1 MHDQAEALRNLIRN
15 NEKLAA
21 GKKTRIITVTSG
33 KGGVGKSNFSLNF
46 ALALERLGKSVL
58 VFDADIG
65 MANLDVLMG
74 HSSTYSIY
82 HLLKQDKTIWD
93 IIQLGPQRLHF
104 VAGGSGMNEL
114 LELSEA
120 QLAKFIDQLDKLQ
133 GRYDY
138 LLFDTG
144 AGLSKEAASFIA
156 AAHET
161 IVVTTPE
168 PTAITDAYALMKM
181 VRSLGHEPS
190 FRLVVNRAMDRRE
203 GQQTA
208 DKMAMAA
215 HKFMGIEV
223 PLLGVIADDPN
234 VSRAVKQQ
242 TPFSIAFPNTD
253 ATRDIQAIARAYLDM
268 PAQREAVSGGVKGF
282 LTKMIKLMK

>member
-1 MHDQAEALRNLIRN
+1 MYDQAEALRNMIRSS
-15 NEKLAA
+15 A
-21 GKKTRIITVTSG
+21 GVQAGRGTRIITVTSG

-46 ALALERLGKSVL
+46 ALALQQLGKSVL

-74 HSSTYSIY
+74 HSATYSIY

-93 IIQLGPQRLHF
+93 IIQLGPQGLHF

-114 LELSEA
+114 LSLSDA
-120 QLAKFIDQLDKLQ
+120 QLNKFIDQLDKLQ

-181 VRSLGHEPS
+181 VRSFGHNPS
-190 FRLVVNRAMDRRE
+190 FRLVVNRALDARE

-208 DKMAMAA
+208 DKIAMAA
-215 HKFMGIEV
+215 SKFMGIEV
-223 PLLGVIADDPN
+223 PLLGIIADDPS
-234 VSRAVKQQ
+234 VSRAVREQR
-242 TPFSIAFPNTD
+242 PFSLAYPASD
-253 ATRDIQAIARAYLDM
+253 ATRGVQSIARTYLQM
-268 PAQREAVSGGVKGF
+268 PALKEAANGGVKGF
-282 LTKMIKLMK
+282 LHKMIRLMK

>member
-1 MHDQAEALRNLIRN
+1 MYDQAEALRNLIRN
-15 NEKLAA
+15 NERLRT
-21 GKKTRIITVTSG
+21 GRGTRILTVTSG

-46 ALALERLGKSVL
+46 ALALQKLGKTVL

-74 HSSTYSIY
+74 HNATYSIY

-93 IIQLGPQRLHF
+93 IIQLGPQGLHF

-114 LELSEA
+114 LQLSDA
-120 QLAKFIDQLDKLQ
+120 QLNKFIDQLDNLQ
-133 GRYDY
+133 GKYDY

-144 AGLSKEAASFIA
+144 AGLSKEAASLIA

-181 VRSLGHEPS
+181 VRSFGHEPT
-190 FRLVVNRAMDRRE
+190 FRLVVNRAMDARE

-208 DKMAMAA
+208 DKIAMAA
-215 HKFMGIEV
+215 RKFMGIEV
-223 PLLGVIADDPN
+223 PLLGIIADDPN
-234 VSRAVKQQ
+234 VSRAVRQQ
-242 TPFSIAFPNTD
+242 TPFTIAYPASD
-253 ATRDIQAIARAYLDM
+253 ATKGIQSIARAYLDM
-268 PAQREAVSGGVKGF
+268 PALREATSGGIKGF
-282 LTKMIKLMK
+282 LHKMVRLMK

>member
-1 MHDQAEALRNLIRN
+1 MYDQAEALRNMIRSSA
-15 NEKLAA
+15 EIQA
-21 GKKTRIITVTSG
+21 GRGTRIITVTSG

-46 ALALERLGKSVL
+46 ALALQQLGKSVL

-74 HSSTYSIY
+74 HSATYSIY

-93 IIQLGPQRLHF
+93 IIQLGPQGLHF

-114 LELSEA
+114 LSLSDA
-120 QLAKFIDQLDKLQ
+120 QLNKFIDQLDKLQ

-144 AGLSKEAASFIA
+144 AGLSKETASFIA

-181 VRSLGHEPS
+181 VRSFGHTPS
-190 FRLVVNRAMDRRE
+190 FRLVVNRALDARE

-208 DKMAMAA
+208 DKIAMAA
-215 HKFMGIEV
+215 SKFMGIEV
-223 PLLGVIADDPN
+223 PLLGIIADDSS
-234 VSRAVKQQ
+234 VSRAVREQR
-242 TPFSIAFPNTD
+242 PFSLAYPASD
-253 ATRDIQAIARAYLDM
+253 ATRGIQSIARTYLQM
-268 PAQREAVSGGVKGF
+268 PALKEAANGGVKGF
-282 LTKMIKLMK
+282 LHKMIRLMK

>member
-1 MHDQAEALRNLIRN
+1 MYDQAEALRNLIRS
-15 NEKLAA
+15 NERLRS
-21 GKKTRIITVTSG
+21 GRGTRIITVASG

-46 ALALERLGKSVL
+46 ALALQKLGQSVL

-93 IIQLGPQRLHF
+93 IIQLGPQGLHF

-114 LELSEA
+114 LQLSDE
-120 QLAKFIDQLDKLQ
+120 QLNKFIDQLDKLQ

-156 AAHET
+156 ASNET

-181 VRSLGHEPS
+181 VRSLGHEPA
-190 FRLVVNRAMDRRE
+190 FRLVVNRAMDHRE

-208 DKMAMAA
+208 DKIGMAA
-215 HKFMGIEV
+215 QKFMSIDV
-223 PLLGVIADDPN
+223 PLLGIIADDPN
-234 VSRAVKQQ
+234 VSRAVRQQ
-242 TPFSIAFPNTD
+242 TPFSIAYPASD
-253 ATRDIQAIARAYLDM
+253 AAKGIMKIARTYLEM
-268 PAQREAVSGGVKGF
+268 PSLLEQSGSGVKGF
-282 LTKMIKLMK
+282 LHKMIRLMK

>member
-1 MHDQAEALRNLIRN
+1 MYDQAEALRNLIRS
-15 NEKLAA
+15 NEGAKA
-21 GKKTRIITVTSG
+21 GRGTRIITVTSG

-46 ALALERLGKSVL
+46 ALALQQYGKSVL

-74 HSSTYSIY
+74 HSATYSIY

-93 IIQLGPQRLHF
+93 IIQLGPQGLHF

-114 LELSEA
+114 LSLSDA
-120 QLAKFIDQLDKLQ
+120 QLNKFIDQLDKLQ

-181 VRSLGHEPS
+181 VRTLGHSPS
-190 FRLVVNRAMDRRE
+190 FRLVVNRALDARE
-203 GQQTA
+203 GQYTA
-208 DKMAMAA
+208 DKIAMAA
-215 HKFMGIEV
+215 SKFMGIEV
-223 PLLGVIADDPN
+223 PLLGIIADDPS
-234 VSRAVKQQ
+234 VSKAVREQK
-242 TPFSIAFPNTD
+242 PFSLAYPACD
-253 ATRDIQAIARAYLDM
+253 AARGIQSIARAYLQL
-268 PAQREAVSGGVKGF
+268 PALNQAAAGGVKGF
-282 LTKMIKLMK
+282 LHKMIRLMK